1 MKLPNQTIVNG
12 DIFWNSDVLHSLKS
26 YPVKG
31 DILELYEDSPKS
43 FYASLVQSTGR
54 FGDKICITD
63 DSGRQYTYRQLLDM
77 VDAFSKRL
85 YHKCDVRPGMRVG
98 LLLYNTIGFCVSFLA
113 INKLNATSVPLSTK
127 YRETEV
133 IPLIKKASLSGLIY
147 DEGFSQWFT
156 DSSDIQMD
164 FFLSYNDAA
173 PSALLEGT
181 EELSDVPVFKP
192 DPADIAIIM
201 FTSGTTSY
209 SKGVT
214 MTNYNTMHAVS
225 VYRKIFQVT
234 PDDITLIP
242 VPIYHVTG
250 LIGLLSLFLSTGGSI
265 ILHKFFDARR
275 VLHDVSQYGITFIHA
290 APTVF
295 SLLLEQKADFP
306 NLTSIRLMA
315 CGSSNMPSK
324 KILELKEWMPQAE
337 FRTVYGLTETS
348 SPATIFPCDVSQSPY
363 IGASGQPVPGTF
375 FKIVS
380 DTGEILPFNQ
390 VGAILIKGSVVTPG
404 YYIDSLVPLRD
415 GWLDTGDL
423 GYFNEEGYLYI
434 VDRKKDM
441 INRGGEKICSID
453 VENTLYDIPDI
464 TEAAVVGIP
473 DEKYG
478 EVPAAMICLKQGS
491 DLTSEKL
498 RSMLKEKLAS
508 FQIPAVFLIVD
519 SIPLTPNSKID
530 KKKIRQLLSQN
541 FTNGGRK

>member
-1 MKLPNQTIVNG
+1 
-12 DIFWNSDVLHSLKS
+12 
-26 YPVKG
+26 
-31 DILELYEDSPKS
+31 
-43 FYASLVQSTGR
+43 
-54 FGDKICITD
+54 
-63 DSGRQYTYRQLLDM
+63 
-77 VDAFSKRL
+77 
-85 YHKCDVRPGMRVG
+85 
-98 LLLYNTIGFCVSFLA
+98 
-113 INKLNATSVPLSTK
+113 
-127 YRETEV
+127 
-133 IPLIKKASLSGLIY
+133 
-147 DEGFSQWFT
+147 
-156 DSSDIQMD
+156 
-164 FFLSYNDAA
+164 
-173 PSALLEGT
+173 
-181 EELSDVPVFKP
+181 
-192 DPADIAIIM
+192 
-201 FTSGTTSY
+201 
-209 SKGVT
+209 

-225 VYRKIFQVT
+225 VYRKFFQDT

-242 VPIYHVTG
+242 GPIYHVTG

-265 ILHKFFDARR
+265 ILPKFFAARR
-275 VLHDVSQYGITFIHA
+275 ALHDVSQYGITFIHA

-324 KILELKEWMPQAE
+324 KILELKEWMPPAE

-363 IGASGQPVPGTF
+363 IGSSGQPVPGTF

-404 YYIDSLVPLRD
+404 YYIDSLVPLRG